1 MVCSGR
7 RILKLR
13 TGAGVVADECRMLP
27 QNELCNQVNI
37 IKQIKIE
44 MWTNCVTIFSWRN
57 QMNLSKHSRSAKRFP

>member
-13 TGAGVVADECRMLP
+13 TGAGVVADKCKMLP

-37 IKQIKIE
+37 IK
-44 MWTNCVTIFSWRN
+44 
-57 QMNLSKHSRSAKRFP
+57 